1 VKIHHFILFI
11 VGFVVFG
18 CASNRYMVADK
29 LLEQEDYTR
38 ALKEYVGLAKVD
50 GSLNLSRDV
59 RGLTGA
65 MISYYGLGKYKNS
78 FAISKRILSLDTY
91 NSSAIFYAGLN
102 LEQTEKY
109 SLAKRI
115 YRYYEFL
122 PQNNPYYDFIKSRF
136 RLMVEKEMAT
146 RAKMAVQMEKS
157 VGMGQVVDNTLAV
170 LYFVN
175 ILEDPRWNVI
185 SKGIAEMMITDFS
198 QVEKLTV
205 IERVQLQ
212 KLIEE
217 IGLGM
222 SGMVDDSTAPRMGK
236 LMRAKNLVHGSFSV
250 KAGRNLIMNADVID
264 VKAEQNLGGNE
275 YSGEL
280 KEILELEK
288 KIVFNTLA
296 NLNIK
301 ISAEERARI
310 KENTTKSLESFLE
323 FCKGLDFYDNG
334 NIEAALSHFQQALRH
349 DPKFRAAQN
358 MANMTLALNVVNSG
372 KFVSKHRSIIKRRF
386 ALGRRAPRRA
396 MHRFAA
402 GQHNS
407 RFRLQQLARNLDL
420 GYLPGNDSRNGSAEL
435 FRDDI
440 LDQLPDWFRPRQL
453 LPEPPKPPTLG
464 SDNF

>member
-1 VKIHHFILFI
+1 MKIHHFILFI

-29 LLEQEDYTR
+29 LLEQEDYTK

-102 LEQTEKY
+102 LEKTEKY

-212 KLIEE
+212 KLVEE

-264 VKAEQNLGGNE
+264 VKAEQNLGGDE

-296 NLNIK
+296 SLN
-301 ISAEERARI
+301 
-310 KENTTKSLESFLE
+310 
-323 FCKGLDFYDNG
+323 
-334 NIEAALSHFQQALRH
+334 
-349 DPKFRAAQN
+349 
-358 MANMTLALNVVNSG
+358 
-372 KFVSKHRSIIKRRF
+372 
-386 ALGRRAPRRA
+386 
-396 MHRFAA
+396 
-402 GQHNS
+402 
-407 RFRLQQLARNLDL
+407 
-420 GYLPGNDSRNGSAEL
+420 
-435 FRDDI
+435 
-440 LDQLPDWFRPRQL
+440 
-453 LPEPPKPPTLG
+453 
-464 SDNF
+464 